1 LARRPAAGCNLAPDF
16 DTTTINFG
24 PLFSTFTPAG
34 AAAFFDL
41 AVTTGNRSAA
51 FCATFDGGV
60 TVSGRLDNGV
70 DFGVNLNLAWLDP
83 VAGAGPTTGDGV
95 TGALSGF
102 GVDEAGLEDL
112 GMVASRVPESTISS
126 GLDVFSGE
134 VLDAVGMVVGRVPE
148 SKISSGS
155 DVLSSE
161 VSDA

>member
-1 LARRPAAGCNLAPDF
+1 
-16 DTTTINFG
+16 
-24 PLFSTFTPAG
+24 
-34 AAAFFDL
+34 L
-41 AVTTGNRSAA
+41 AVTTGNGSAA
-51 FCATFDGGV
+51 VCLTFDGGV
-60 TVSGRLDNGV
+60 TVSGRLDSGA
-70 DFGVNLNLAWLDP
+70 DFGANLNLARLDP
-83 VAGAGPTTGDGV
+83 IAGADPTTGDDV
-95 TGALSGF
+95 TEALSADTTVGRVALSTGGDDLNDF
-102 GVDEAGLEDL
+102 STRFADCVDFLSGRGVDEAGLEDL